1 MAIDVNRRFIAEFEH
16 HHGTIAMYPFRTD
29 IWRSDAVYMQEYVI
43 NLVKCIAKYENVYLI
58 CRNQDVEKLQGELNN
73 SIFLHNIRVIPLEY
87 DDIWARDI
95 GPSFVRIAEELI
107 AINWRFNAW
116 GGLKEGSYF
125 PWDKDNAFAVEF
137 SKYLNINTIDA
148 DIVLEGGAILTD
160 GEGTLFTTRSVL
172 LNRNRNPFKSKEY
185 IENVLQNCLGVR
197 KVIWLKQ
204 GLADDETN
212 GHIDNVMSIIRPH
225 EVCIAWTDDKKNPNY
240 ARVREILK
248 TIQKSYEC
256 EVHKIPLPTPLYMS
270 AEEEAGLITND
281 DAIIRKE
288 GDLLPA
294 SYLNFYMV
302 NGGVLIPKFGCVEDE
317 QVLEIFKRV
326 FPDRMIEQIYSR
338 EPLLGGG
345 GIHCILH
352 EIPDLR

>member
-1 MAIDVNRRFIAEFEH
+1 MAIDVYRRFVPEFEH
-16 HHGTIAMYPFRTD
+16 HHGTIVMYPFRTD
-29 IWRSDAVYMQEYVI
+29 IWRADAAFMQQYVI
-43 NLVKCIAKYENVYLI
+43 NLIKCIAKYEKVYVV
-58 CRNQDVEKLQGELNN
+58 CRNEDITKLQIELENHE
-73 SIFLHNIRVIPLEY
+73 SAHDIKVISLEY

-95 GPSFVRIAEELI
+95 GPTFVRNTEELI

-125 PWDKDNAFAVEF
+125 PWDKDDAFATEF
-137 SKYLNINTIDA
+137 SKYLNVKIENA

-185 IENVLQNCLGVR
+185 IESILQKFLGIKQV
-197 KVIWLKQ
+197 VWFKQ

-212 GHIDNVMSIIRPH
+212 GHIDNVMAILRPH
-225 EVCIAWTDDKKNPNY
+225 EVCVAWTDDKKNPNY

-248 TIQKSYEC
+248 TLQNNYEC
-256 EVHKIPLPTPLYMS
+256 VVHKIPLPTSLHMS
-270 AEEEAGLITND
+270 AEEEVGLTANK
-281 DAIIRKE
+281 AALERRE

-317 QVLEIFKRV
+317 QALEVFKQIFSDRV
-326 FPDRMIEQIYSR
+326 IEQIYSR

-352 EIPDLR
+352 EIPDLG

>member
-137 SKYLNINTIDA
+137 SKYLNINTIEA

-185 IENVLQNCLGVR
+185 IENVLKNCLGVR
-197 KVIWLKQ
+197 KVVWLKQ

-225 EVCIAWTDDKKNPNY
+225 EVCIAWTNDKTNPNY

-270 AEEEAGLITND
+270 AEEEAGLTTND